1 MGYPWSN
8 QKTEMIEEM
17 PMAATDMVI
26 MDTGRSYRGY
36 VPWIAA
42 LVAILIWEAVAA
54 LHVVSSVALP
64 SPIQVFRDLIA
75 TATVGYS
82 GQTLLNSTL
91 FSFGR
96 IAVGFVLAVLVGV
109 PIGFWMATTD
119 WVFLIIDPFLQF
131 LRPIPPLAYLPLI
144 VAWFGIGELPKV
156 ILIFFCTIPII
167 IISAMSGVKG
177 VQENRKRVAQCFGA
191 NHWQMFRYVIL
202 PSALPEVFTG
212 MRVGIG
218 VAWTCL
224 VAAEMIAASRGLG
237 WMIMSAGGQ
246 LQIGVVF
253 VGIIIIGL
261 LGYGMELGI
270 RTMEKKMVPWKGQA

>member
-1 MGYPWSN
+1 MGYPFRN
-8 QKTEMIEEM
+8 QKTEIIEEM
-17 PMAATDMVI
+17 PMAATDMAI
-26 MDTGRSYRGY
+26 LEPSRGYRGY
-36 VPWIAA
+36 VPWVAA
-42 LVAILIWEAVAA
+42 LVAIIVWEAVAA
-54 LHVVSSVALP
+54 LHLVSATALP
-64 SPIQVFRDLIA
+64 SPVQVFRDLIA
-75 TATVGYS
+75 TATTGYS

-96 IAVGFVLAVLVGV
+96 IAVGFILAVLVGI

-156 ILIFFCTIPII
+156 ILIFFCTIPIV
-167 IISAMSGVKG
+167 IISAMSGVKS
-177 VQENRKRVAQCFGA
+177 VQENRKRVAECFGA
-191 NHWQMFRYVIL
+191 SPWQMFRYVIL

-253 VGIIIIGL
+253 VGIIVIGL